1 MTHQDGLID
10 VHAHFTT
17 ERYITEATAA
27 GHLEPDGMPED
38 YWPYWSASRHLDL
51 MDQAGIDRAILSMS
65 SPGVHFGDDAA
76 ARVLAREVNEAG
88 AWISQQHPDRFGQFA
103 ALPLPDAD
111 GALVEIAYAL
121 DDLGAD
127 GVILLSNSGGRYLG
141 DSHLSPVLGELDQR
155 RAVIFLHPTSC
166 VGHEHVSCG
175 RPRPMIEFLFDT
187 ARTVVDFILSGAAE
201 RFPNL
206 QLIVP
211 HAGGVLP
218 LLADRVELFRT
229 LGGDTDDQKPVT
241 ALLGKFYYDLAGTPS
256 AAQLAA
262 LHSIASTDRLLY
274 GSDYAWTRETQVLQA
289 IERLDS
295 GFPADGPMWRHVTTH
310 NAQQLLHRRQ
320 GY

>member
-17 ERYITEATAA
+17 ECYITEATAA

-51 MDQAGIDRAILSMS
+51 MDQARIDRAILSMS
-65 SPGVHFGDDAA
+65 SPGIHFGNDAA
-76 ARVLAREVNEAG
+76 ARALAREVNEAG

-103 ALPLPDAD
+103 ALPLPDVD
-111 GALVEIAYAL
+111 GALVEIVYAL

-141 DSHLSPVLGELDQR
+141 DSHLSPVLAELDQR
-155 RAVIFLHPTSC
+155 GAVVLLHPTSC
-166 VGHEHVSCG
+166 IGHEHVSCG

-229 LGGDTDDQKPVT
+229 LGGDTDDRKPVT
-241 ALLGKFYYDLAGTPS
+241 ALLGQFYYDLAGTPS

-262 LHSIASTDRLLY
+262 LHSIASTDQLLY

>member
-1 MTHQDGLID
+1 MTHQGGLID

-17 ERYITEATAA
+17 ERCITEATAA
-27 GHLEPDGMPED
+27 GHLEPDGTPED

-88 AWISQQHPDRFGQFA
+88 AWIRQQHPDRFGQFA

-127 GVILLSNSGGRYLG
+127 GVIILSNSGGRYLG
-141 DSHLSPVLGELDQR
+141 DSHLSPVLAELDQR

-211 HAGGVLP
+211 TTPGPAKP
-218 LLADRVELFRT
+218 RSYKRSNASRADSPPT
-229 LGGDTDDQKPVT
+229 DQPGDTSPPT
-241 ALLGKFYYDLAGTPS
+241 TPS
-256 AAQLAA
+256 NS
-262 LHSIASTDRLLY
+262 SIGGRVTSRLVSGTD
-274 GSDYAWTRETQVLQA
+274 
-289 IERLDS
+289 
-295 GFPADGPMWRHVTTH
+295 
-310 NAQQLLHRRQ
+310 Q
-320 GY
+320 GAGDR

>member
-76 ARVLAREVNEAG
+76 ARVLTREVNEAG

-127 GVILLSNSGGRYLG
+127 GVIILSNSGGRYLG
-141 DSHLSPVLGELDQR
+141 DSHLSPVLAELDQR
-155 RAVIFLHPTSC
+155 RAVVLLHPTSC
-166 VGHEHVSCG
+166 IGHEHVSCG

-229 LGGDTDDQKPVT
+229 LGGDTDDRKPVT

>member
-1 MTHQDGLID
+1 
-10 VHAHFTT
+10 
-17 ERYITEATAA
+17 
-27 GHLEPDGMPED
+27 
-38 YWPYWSASRHLDL
+38 

-65 SPGVHFGDDAA
+65 SPGVHFGNDAA

-88 AWISQQHPDRFGQFA
+88 AWISQQYPDRFGQFA

-141 DSHLSPVLGELDQR
+141 DSHLSPVLAELDQR
-155 RAVIFLHPTSC
+155 RAVILLHPTSC

-229 LGGDTDDQKPVT
+229 LDGDTDDRKPVT
-241 ALLGKFYYDLAGTPS
+241 SRPGSSTTRTLPPRGSPDRFSPSTVVLNSPDPQRIRTNCACSYLSVTAPSCHPRRMSALSVCRGPNPGILCHKPPRC
-256 AAQLAA
+256 A
-262 LHSIASTDRLLY
+262 LCAMPRRV
-274 GSDYAWTRETQVLQA
+274 ARVL
-289 IERLDS
+289 RPD
-295 GFPADGPMWRHVTTH
+295 P
-310 NAQQLLHRRQ
+310 QQR
-320 GY
+320 